1 MSVIP
6 ASWVE
11 GFASRLMQLRPGETP
26 LDAVR
31 AATSTFEDS
40 STLSPAEAAEIFAT
54 HGDSAVAGSGHSRVD
69 VERGR

>member
-1 MSVIP
+1 MGVIP

-40 STLSPAEAAEIFAT
+40 SMLPPAEAAEIFAT
-54 HGDSAVAGSGHSRVD
+54 HGDPAAAGSGHLR

>member
-1 MSVIP
+1 MGVIP

-40 STLSPAEAAEIFAT
+40 SMLPPAEAAEISAT
-54 HGDSAVAGSGHSRVD
+54 HRDSAVAGSGHSRV
-69 VERGR
+69 ERGR